1 MNPPHL
7 RYSTSD
13 EWIAVEGDVATVGI
27 TDLAVQAL
35 TDLVF
40 IELPKLGKTLQVGQV
55 FGVVESVKA
64 ASDLYSP
71 VAGEVV
77 EVNQKLSDDLTKLS
91 TDPFGKGWLMKVR
104 LSSPPSDKLLDRAG
118 YEESWKTRH

>member
-1 MNPPHL
+1 MKPQEL
-7 RYSTSD
+7 LYSTSD

-27 TDLAVQAL
+27 SDMAVEAL

-40 IELPKLGKTLQVGQV
+40 IELPKLGRQLQAGQV

-71 VAGEVV
+71 VSGEVIA
-77 EVNQKLSDDLTKLS
+77 VNNRLSNDLASLS
-91 TDPFGKGWLMKVR
+91 TDPFGEGWLMKVR
-104 LSSPPSDKLLDRAG
+104 LSRPLSATLLDRAG
-118 YEESWKTRH
+118 YEAHWKTRH